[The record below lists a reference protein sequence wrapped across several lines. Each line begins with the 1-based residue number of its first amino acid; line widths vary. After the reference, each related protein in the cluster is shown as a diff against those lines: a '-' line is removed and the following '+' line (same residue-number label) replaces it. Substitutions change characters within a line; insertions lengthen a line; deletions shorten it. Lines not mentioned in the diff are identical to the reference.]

1 MKKVIPILSLA
12 LFLSACSSH
21 SGNISTGSHIDCPL
35 MYIATGT
42 ASYTRILEIGGSN
55 IDGLILEAKRDLY
68 RKFPYKKGIKLSN
81 FSVDYKNTFLLIFH
95 TTKVTV
101 SADVYNCNTSIL
113 SDSLENNLP
122 LNINGFNIKD
132 TVIFSDYEYGLVKAT
147 ILSHNADGT
156 VKISYYSPSLLM
168 ITKFST
174 SYNKIYKINQDPE
187 NINNFGFEIGE
198 KVKVIL
204 LNKNKNYKTKVIGVI
219 KAINSEKAIVEFISN
234 NNVVSNQI
242 VEKQLLKK

>member
-12 LFLSACSSH
+12 LLLSACSFH
-21 SGNISTGSHIDCPL
+21 TGNISTGSHIDCPL
-35 MYIATGT
+35 MYVATGT

-55 IDGLILEAKRDLY
+55 IDALILEAKRDLY
-68 RKFPYKKGIKLSN
+68 RKFPYTKGIKLSN
-81 FSVDYKNTFLLIFH
+81 FSVDYKNTFFLIFH

-132 TVIFSDYEYGLVKAT
+132 TVMFNDNEDGLVKAT

-174 SYNKIYKINQDPE
+174 SYNKIYKLNQDPE

-204 LNKNKNYKTKVIGVI
+204 LNKNKNYKTKAIGVI
-219 KAINSEKAIVEFISN
+219 KAINSENAIVEFKN
-234 NNVVSNQI
+234 NNIVSTQI

>member
-1 MKKVIPILSLA
+1 M
-12 LFLSACSSH
+12 
-21 SGNISTGSHIDCPL
+21 
-35 MYIATGT
+35 
-42 ASYTRILEIGGSN
+42 
-55 IDGLILEAKRDLY
+55 
-68 RKFPYKKGIKLSN
+68 
-81 FSVDYKNTFLLIFH
+81 
-95 TTKVTV
+95 
-101 SADVYNCNTSIL
+101 
-113 SDSLENNLP
+113 
-122 LNINGFNIKD
+122 
-132 TVIFSDYEYGLVKAT
+132 FSDYEYGLVKAT

-234 NNVVSNQI
+234 NNVVSIQI